1 MANLGHLVEA
11 AIHSI
16 PPNPI
21 DELHQNYG
29 TAVSTF
35 VHDLNAIPV
44 EPCFGQVVSEA
55 VQGVVPG
62 SLPIDSGFFLL

>member
-1 MANLGHLVEA
+1 MANIGQLLEE

-16 PPNPI
+16 PPSPI

-44 EPCFGQVVSEA
+44 DPCFVQVVSDV
-55 VQGVVPG
+55 VQGVVH
-62 SLPIDSGFFLL
+62 DSGFFLL